1 MTTRG
6 HDRMLAAA
14 VAVLLVLGLVMVQS
28 ASGPESAES
37 IGDAW
42 FYVKRQAI
50 AVVIGLSLCLTA
62 ALVPYQWLKKGAWVL
77 YVGVLG
83 ALLLLMVPGLG
94 REVNGATRWIGVGGF
109 NIQPSEFAKV
119 ALILVTSMLISRNVG
134 RLNDLKVSSLIFLA
148 PLPLLVLVLMQ
159 PDFGTT
165 ALLLGL
171 TFVLFFVG
179 GLPTRFLWTSVVAM
193 VVLAVPV
200 VGFASYRVRRL
211 QSFLDPWAD
220 AAGSG
225 YQVIQSMIAFQS
237 GGLMGQGLGES
248 HAKHMFL
255 PEPWTDFVGSV
266 MAEELGF
273 IGVLFLLSLYALVVF
288 RGISI
293 AKRAP
298 DFFGL
303 LVAAAVT
310 ALLAGQALLNLGVAM
325 GVLPPKGLVLPF
337 MSYGGSAI
345 MVHLLCVGLLLNIS
359 ANGRAESTR
368 MLSPYRRAAV
378 SEVPA

>member
-1 MTTRG
+1 
-6 HDRMLAAA
+6 
-14 VAVLLVLGLVMVQS
+14 
-28 ASGPESAES
+28 
-37 IGDAW
+37 
-42 FYVKRQAI
+42 
-50 AVVIGLSLCLTA
+50 
-62 ALVPYQWLKKGAWVL
+62 
-77 YVGVLG
+77 
-83 ALLLLMVPGLG
+83 
-94 REVNGATRWIGVGGF
+94 
-109 NIQPSEFAKV
+109 
-119 ALILVTSMLISRNVG
+119 
-134 RLNDLKVSSLIFLA
+134 
-148 PLPLLVLVLMQ
+148 
-159 PDFGTT
+159 
-165 ALLLGL
+165 LGL
-171 TFVLFFVG
+171 TFVLFFIG
-179 GLPTRFLWTSVVAM
+179 GLPARFLWISAVAM
-193 VVLAVPV
+193 AVLAVPI
-200 VGFASYRVRRL
+200 VGFASYRMRRL

-220 AAGSG
+220 AAGAG

-237 GGLMGQGLGES
+237 GGIMGQGLGES

-266 MAEELGF
+266 MAEELGL

-303 LVAAAVT
+303 LVASAVT
-310 ALLAGQALLNLGVAM
+310 ALIAGQALLNLGVAM
-325 GVLPPKGLVLPF
+325 GVVPPKGLVLPF

-378 SEVPA
+378 AEVPA

>member
-50 AVVIGLSLCLTA
+50 AIVVGLSLCLAA
-62 ALVPYQWLKKGAWVL
+62 ALVPYQWLKRGAWLL
-77 YVGVLG
+77 YAGVLFG
-83 ALLLLMVPGLG
+83 LILLMVPGIG

-179 GLPTRFLWTSVVAM
+179 GLPTRFLWTSAVAM

-200 VGFASYRVRRL
+200 VGFASYRMRRL

>member
-50 AVVIGLSLCLTA
+50 AIVVGLSLCLAA
-62 ALVPYQWLKKGAWVL
+62 ALVPYQWLKKGAWLL
-77 YVGVLG
+77 YAGVLFG
-83 ALLLLMVPGLG
+83 LILLMVPGIG

-179 GLPTRFLWTSVVAM
+179 GLPTRFLWTSAVAM

-200 VGFASYRVRRL
+200 VGFASYRMRRL

-345 MVHLLCVGLLLNIS
+345 MVHLMCVGLLLNIS

>member
-179 GLPTRFLWTSVVAM
+179 GLPTRFLWTSAVAM

>member
-28 ASGPESAES
+28 ASGPESAER

-50 AVVIGLSLCLTA
+50 AVVMGLSLCLTA

-77 YVGVLG
+77 YAGVLG

>member
-50 AVVIGLSLCLTA
+50 AIVVGLSLCLTA
-62 ALVPYQWLKKGAWVL
+62 ALVPYQWLKKGAWLL
-77 YVGVLG
+77 YAGVLFG
-83 ALLLLMVPGLG
+83 LILLMVPGIG

-179 GLPTRFLWTSVVAM
+179 GLPTRFLWTSAVAM

-200 VGFASYRVRRL
+200 VGFASYRMRRL

>member
-1 MTTRG
+1 
-6 HDRMLAAA
+6 
-14 VAVLLVLGLVMVQS
+14 MVQS
-28 ASGPESAES
+28 ASGPESAEK

-50 AVVIGLSLCLTA
+50 AITMGLFLCMAA
-62 ALVPYQWLKKGAWVL
+62 ALVPYQWLKKGAWVA
-77 YVGVLG
+77 YAGVIVGLF
-83 ALLLLMVPGLG
+83 LLMVPGLG

-119 ALILVTSMLISRNVG
+119 ALILVTAMLISRNVG
-134 RLNDLKVSSLIFLA
+134 RLNDLKVSFLIFLA
-148 PLPLLVLVLMQ
+148 PLPLLVLVLLQ

-171 TFVLFFVG
+171 TFVLFFIG
-179 GLPTRFLWTSVVAM
+179 GLPARFLWISAVAM
-193 VVLAVPV
+193 AVLAVPI
-200 VGFASYRVRRL
+200 VGFASYRMRRL

-220 AAGSG
+220 AAGAG

-237 GGLMGQGLGES
+237 GGIMGQGLGES

-266 MAEELGF
+266 MAEELGL

-303 LVAAAVT
+303 LVASAVT
-310 ALLAGQALLNLGVAM
+310 ALIAGQALLNLGVAM
-325 GVLPPKGLVLPF
+325 GVVPPKGLVLPF

-378 SEVPA
+378 AEVPA